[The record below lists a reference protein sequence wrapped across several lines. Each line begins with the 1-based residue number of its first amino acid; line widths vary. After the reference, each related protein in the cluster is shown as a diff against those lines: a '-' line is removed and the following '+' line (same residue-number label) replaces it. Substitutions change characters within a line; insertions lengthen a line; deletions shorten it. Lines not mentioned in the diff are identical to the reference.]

1 MYIYICII
9 LYNMNK
15 PIEFHVLES
24 AASTMLYPLS
34 SPWSTTLLFRILG
47 LIWRFYGRIWKVA
60 LFWRLGGK
68 LFPEVRFSWSQ
79 WVFYSPC
86 FFPRKKTHGF
96 FTTLR
101 GTWVP
106 HQCTLFLIMVKV
118 FRSRLSQ
125 PKKSLE

>member
-1 MYIYICII
+1 MVDNVVVSDSWID
-9 LYNMNK
+9 LK
-15 PIEFHVLES
+15 VLWEN
-24 AASTMLYPLS
+24 LE
-34 SPWSTTLLFRILG
+34 
-47 LIWRFYGRIWKVA
+47 GRIVLAFGRVNSSRKSG
-60 LFWRLGGK
+60 FHDPNE
-68 LFPEVRFSWSQ
+68 FFI
-79 WVFYSPC
+79 YSC